1 MTSRGRASD
10 PTANL
15 LTGFVL
21 LAASVVA
28 ILGAHSFA
36 GSWNDGSRLATVES
50 LVDSHTWVIDRSI
63 FVAVPTPDGPAR
75 GSPYPREAMNLRSGT
90 SDKLYIHGHFYSD
103 KPPVPALLLAGW
115 YQILQWTT
123 GLRARDDPGDFCY
136 WMTVGSSGVAFVV
149 AVGSIFALCR
159 RLRLDTPLRLL
170 LTASFAFSTVAPASS
185 RHVNQHILFLA
196 VASALLLA

>member
-1 MTSRGRASD
+1 
-10 PTANL
+10 
-15 LTGFVL
+15 
-21 LAASVVA
+21 
-28 ILGAHSFA
+28 
-36 GSWNDGSRLATVES
+36 
-50 LVDSHTWVIDRSI
+50 
-63 FVAVPTPDGPAR
+63 
-75 GSPYPREAMNLRSGT
+75 MNLRSGT

-170 LTASFAFSTVAPASS
+170 LTASFAFSTVAPAYS
-185 RHVNQHILFLA
+185 RHVNQHILLLA
-196 VASALLLA
+196 VASALLLGLQPLAEEANYHISLTGTGDGLRHAESAYREF

>member
-63 FVAVPTPDGPAR
+63 FVDVPTPAR
-75 GSPYPREAMNLRSGT
+75 GSPYPREDVNLRSGT

-103 KPPVPALLLAGW
+103 KPTVPALLLAGW

-123 GLRARDDPGDFCY
+123 E
-136 WMTVGSSGVAFVV
+136 
-149 AVGSIFALCR
+149 
-159 RLRLDTPLRLL
+159 
-170 LTASFAFSTVAPASS
+170 
-185 RHVNQHILFLA
+185 
-196 VASALLLA
+196 LLAIDSP